1 MEPPKFA
8 RGIGLKKVKDH
19 WCMIKFDTNAKTIV
33 TLPLFY
39 KIEPKKLSSPIRA
52 CSSID
57 GEFIWVYGMGGG
69 NLFVGCIRKKGV
81 WESNSN
87 ESAIGLVSIKTTNGR
102 INSGQNSHYAWV
114 TENGNFCITN
124 ESRRYFHEMDN
135 EDDYKPDLE
144 VYQISPN
151 YDSIEGEYILTD
163 HRNAKKIIGRFEFN
177 SYNNNGSSL
186 NHRRMRCKSFTSD
199 FENVW
204 ECPFEMDYVVE
215 YPDPNIES
223 DES

>member
-124 ESRRYFHEMDN
+124 ERRRSFHEMDN
-135 EDDYKPDLE
+135 ENDYKPDIE
-144 VYQISPN
+144 V
-151 YDSIEGEYILTD
+151 
-163 HRNAKKIIGRFEFN
+163 
-177 SYNNNGSSL
+177 
-186 NHRRMRCKSFTSD
+186 
-199 FENVW
+199 
-204 ECPFEMDYVVE
+204 
-215 YPDPNIES
+215 
-223 DES
+223 